1 MTAAWHCS
9 AGDNGIECFV
19 GDNRARG
26 PHANERVAPLNTSNA
41 YICIHRMYMYIHT
54 GTYLGFSGAQTC
66 LGHVRRYLSVSFA
79 KTDPRPK
86 RSRRVTERSREKI
99 VRYLRKRLL
108 STSCPSFLW
117 PQLLLFYF
125 YIVTTRPRRDKTRV
139 QATHFLSSTT
149 FSLLSLANASKNEAS
164 DRRDAKTISCNF
176 FFYSFSRTESLRKK
190 TNDADR

>member
-99 VRYLRKRLL
+99 V
-108 STSCPSFLW
+108 S
-117 PQLLLFYF
+117 
-125 YIVTTRPRRDKTRV
+125 
-139 QATHFLSSTT
+139 LSSKTVAFHFVPVVSLAAATT
-149 FSLLSLANASKNEAS
+149 FLFLYRDYSSETRQDTGSSNTLFIVDNFLTFISREREQERSK
-164 DRRDAKTISCNF
+164 
-176 FFYSFSRTESLRKK
+176 
-190 TNDADR
+190 